1 MKTIFD
7 VVHDGLS
14 CSVPIW
20 DPFCFFRCQMFPFN
34 EYCKEKDFVL
44 LGPDGNV
51 LGQNRMLIAC
61 WKNIFGVINDDDT
74 YSFFQTD
81 GALIEENVTSFR
93 LFEAGMLALFKD
105 KKGTLYRLD
114 GSVVHQ
120 GACSYEVAPDGKCF
134 FAQERNALWKLLRLD
149 GVCVADNIAGFLMK
163 SSDFYALRFNDER
176 AVVYDKKANTQFA
189 VPKKAMV
196 QLLELG
202 MFTIHKASLTTLYRS
217 DGTKLMDGASEYLC
231 FDNGLIWANP
241 HGVGNCLYDL
251 DLKPILKNPS
261 TYCADDFGRLFRSDK
276 DYVFNHQ
283 GKLVISYPFNS
294 TLPCGNGYFLAWNEK
309 QDVVALHRPD
319 DTIVAENLVG
329 AIVYPNHWK
338 VLSYSGNQK
347 LRRLEPA
354 PVTSLLDDKDNII
367 VDRADA
373 IAYLYNT
380 GGYVYAK
387 GGKYFLADAKG
398 QIIEDAADY
407 ICVFGDLYIV
417 ERQGKKMEVHFLI
430 GSEA

>member
-149 GVCVADNIAGFLMK
+149 GVCVADNIAGFLILNHYPQILTIK
-163 SSDFYALRFNDER
+163 NKDNELIFSLIEYIEICIQPAVIILVPFIIAIVKKYKIKESSICII
-176 AVVYDKKANTQFA
+176 
-189 VPKKAMV
+189 
-196 QLLELG
+196 
-202 MFTIHKASLTTLYRS
+202 TIVLT
-217 DGTKLMDGASEYLC
+217 
-231 FDNGLIWANP
+231 LI
-241 HGVGNCLYDL
+241 
-251 DLKPILKNPS
+251 I
-261 TYCADDFGRLFRSDK
+261 F
-276 DYVFNHQ
+276 
-283 GKLVISYPFNS
+283 ISYFIH
-294 TLPCGNGYFLAWNEK
+294 L
-309 QDVVALHRPD
+309 
-319 DTIVAENLVG
+319 
-329 AIVYPNHWK
+329 
-338 VLSYSGNQK
+338 QK
-347 LRRLEPA
+347 
-354 PVTSLLDDKDNII
+354 
-367 VDRADA
+367 
-373 IAYLYNT
+373 
-380 GGYVYAK
+380 
-387 GGKYFLADAKG
+387 
-398 QIIEDAADY
+398 AAG
-407 ICVFGDLYIV
+407 I
-417 ERQGKKMEVHFLI
+417 
-430 GSEA
+430 